1 MLKIRN
7 RLGYVR
13 VLALLTTG
21 GIASSACSAA
31 PDEPSLGQVEEP
43 IIAGFPANGA
53 ALNAIGSIGYA
64 YVDEWSGETVFQ
76 PYCSGSL
83 IGKQTVLTAKH
94 CVQSFASDAAYG
106 LKTMFAIGPDA
117 SAPLRLVEV
126 VAVQGA
132 PGDSGGF
139 VGFGHDVGA
148 MYLLEKIT
156 DITPLKIGTVGQG
169 NVGKKFVQIGYGVRD
184 NTSAYGTRRTGNATL
199 RAVSGK
205 VFEIIFG
212 SFERFESW
220 YETGS
225 PGSKSLF
232 QTGPVAPAAFLPIA
246 RSLWESGVG
255 QLEGFGGG
263 AGSGGASADEP
274 PTAGAGGSSAGG
286 SASAGGEGSV
296 GGEGGVSGG
305 GGDDSDDYL
314 RWIYDNVVLN
324 EGYEALWGG
333 AEGDAQACYGDSG
346 SPIIKMSS
354 SGVITAYG
362 VVSGGIGSTELICD
376 YGGVDATFG
385 PEVKAFLTTAAKWV
399 DPCKG
404 TPVEGVCSGTTA
416 KRCTSVNEGERRL
429 IKFDCSGIGQVC
441 ALQPDGT
448 AGCSDP

>member
-1 MLKIRN
+1 MLKIKN
-7 RLGYVR
+7 RFGYVR

-31 PDEPSLGQVEEP
+31 PDEPSVGQVEEP

-53 ALNAIGSIGYA
+53 ALNAIGSIGHA
-64 YVDEWSGETVFQ
+64 YVDEWSGETVYE

-94 CVQSFASDAAYG
+94 CLQFFARDTAYG

-126 VAVQGA
+126 VAVQGG

-156 DITPLKIGTVGQG
+156 DVTPLKIGTVGQA
-169 NVGKKFVQIGYGVRD
+169 NVGKKFVQIGYGARD
-184 NTSAYGTRRTGNATL
+184 NTSAYGTRRTGSATL

-205 VFEIIFG
+205 IFEIMFG

-225 PGSKSLF
+225 PGSLALF

-246 RSLWESGVG
+246 RSLLESGVG
-255 QLEGFGGG
+255 QFEGSEGG
-263 AGSGGASADEP
+263 AASGGASAEEP
-274 PTAGAGGSSAGG
+274 PTAGNGGSGTGG
-286 SASAGGEGSV
+286 SPSD
-296 GGEGGVSGG
+296 GGEGGVGG
-305 GGDDSDDYL
+305 GGDDYDGYL
-314 RWIYDNVVLN
+314 RWIYDNVVLD
-324 EGYEALWGG
+324 EGYEAVWGG
-333 AEGDAQACYGDSG
+333 AKGDAQACYGDSG
-346 SPIIKMSS
+346 SPIVKVSS
-354 SGVITAYG
+354 GGVITAYG
-362 VVSGGIGSTELICD
+362 VVSGGVGSTELICD

-385 PEVKAFLTTAAKWV
+385 PDVKAFLTTAAKWV

-416 KRCTSVNEGERRL
+416 KRCTGLHEGERRL
-429 IKFDCSGIGQVC
+429 IKFDCSSIAQVC
-441 ALQPDGT
+441 AVQPDGT